1 MNIDLAFFDIDGT
14 IIWRINKKGVNLKSR
29 CFNYA
34 LNSVFDLDDINY
46 LEILGKQIYGQTD
59 RSILKLTLQEIG
71 YSADDYYQNEVK
83 LFEAVDEYFE
93 RYQQKLQFNQY
104 KRIEGAFEI
113 LEIFKKRNIRL
124 GLITGNIKKHSD
136 WKMKGV
142 GFDKLFTTGGFGDD
156 GETRDQIMKSALERN
171 INIPINKICH
181 FGDSPQDILAA
192 KNCGLKVVAISDK
205 GGGTHSREELAE
217 IDYGY
222 IINNW
227 FEIDK
232 IKSYLDS

>member
-113 LEIFKKRNIRL
+113 LEIFN
-124 GLITGNIKKHSD
+124 
-136 WKMKGV
+136 
-142 GFDKLFTTGGFGDD
+142 
-156 GETRDQIMKSALERN
+156 
-171 INIPINKICH
+171 
-181 FGDSPQDILAA
+181 
-192 KNCGLKVVAISDK
+192 
-205 GGGTHSREELAE
+205 
-217 IDYGY
+217 
-222 IINNW
+222 
-227 FEIDK
+227 
-232 IKSYLDS
+232 